1 VRERLRALPL
11 RDLALLA
18 AAIGLITTFNLLSA
32 RGERQV
38 AQLDS
43 YSSHDT
49 ASGGYRAWYEMLQRE
64 KIGIERFEQRPAFL
78 SGSLD
83 TLIWAEPIE
92 YDPRQ
97 TSNSKADVRALED
110 WVKAGGRF
118 IYLGHDENAAKNGV
132 LKLPRTVVAKQPRK
146 RSKQLPS
153 SLRLAT
159 QLRADGVERV
169 AFSTNLRWKTPKRAS
184 VLVADSAGPLALSYS
199 YGKGRIVVLL
209 DETAFDNAGIARA
222 DNARLAFALGS
233 PRRFGGRVAFDEAA
247 HGYLVPEKWWQ
258 IVPRPLL
265 IALAIALLALAI
277 AFVGA
282 AIRLG
287 PPIVP
292 PLRSDATS
300 AEFIDSLAAL
310 FERGRA
316 AGKALQEVARS
327 TTRVVAVALGVP
339 DDAPPASLAKRIA
352 APDLRAAY
360 LELSDAA
367 AGTTIDE
374 GRLVPLVAS
383 AQLLRK
389 EFASHARPRH

>member
-1 VRERLRALPL
+1 MRERLRALPL

-18 AAIGLITTFNLLSA
+18 AAIGLITAFNVLSA
-32 RGERQV
+32 RSERPV

-43 YSSHDT
+43 YSSHDA

-64 KIGIERFEQRPAFL
+64 KIGVERFEQRPAFL
-78 SGSLD
+78 NGSLD

-97 TSNSKADVRALED
+97 TRNSKADIRALED

-118 IYLGHDENAAKNGV
+118 IYLGHDENAAKTGI
-132 LKLPRTVVAKQPRK
+132 LKLPRTVTAKNPRK
-146 RSKQLPS
+146 SATRPHTGTRIASE
-153 SLRLAT
+153 LRG
-159 QLRADGVERV
+159 DGVERV
-169 AFSTNLRWKTPKRAS
+169 AFSTDLRWKAPKRAS
-184 VLVADSAGPLALSYS
+184 VLVADSAGPLALSYP
-199 YGKGRIVVLL
+199 YGKGRIVALL

-222 DNARLAFALGS
+222 DNARLAFVLGS
-233 PRRFGGRVAFDEAA
+233 PRHFGGRIAFDEAA

-265 IALAIALLALAI
+265 VALAIAILALAI
-277 AFVGA
+277 AFFGA

-339 DDAPPASLAKRIA
+339 DDAPPASIAKRIA
-352 APDLRAAY
+352 APDLRSAY
-360 LELSDAA
+360 LELAEAA
-367 AGTTIDE
+367 AGTAVDE